1 MATRE
6 ERGPES
12 EKTRNPRFPKSSRI
26 STCDFLPRKSIGS
39 QEALREEERTARA
52 RTHAHTD
59 TQTHTLCCRPLSP
72 PSNHA
77 CTTCT
82 FEGPI
87 NCYDW
92 ERKVGLSMPPL
103 SPATCSQCQV
113 MNGLAEGKV
122 GFSPFCPDFYL
133 FLPTISLLLVSASLS
148 R

>member
-1 MATRE
+1 MAFAGKKGRRKTVTAIHLAHCQLPLFYFLPRPVATRE

-72 PSNHA
+72 IQSCMYHIVHLRDPSTA
-77 CTTCT
+77 TT
-82 FEGPI
+82 
-87 NCYDW
+87 
-92 ERKVGLSMPPL
+92 
-103 SPATCSQCQV
+103 
-113 MNGLAEGKV
+113 GKGRL
-122 GFSPFCPDFYL
+122 GFRCRPCPRQRVL
-133 FLPTISLLLVSASLS
+133 NV